1 LSKAPGH
8 YGLTGA
14 LITACVLWASD
25 AGALEPAEAPSEKQ
39 AMESAEESVDNWVV
53 ITWENDLFAGSDD
66 GYTNGVGLAW
76 ARGPYQNFDSL
87 KMPRWLK
94 AMASWTHVNNF
105 GNRKAALAYGFVQA
119 MYTPEDLSDP
129 DLIEDDRPYAG
140 ALVWSSRVRTYN
152 DKVSDSV
159 GLSLGVVGPASLA
172 EQTQTFI
179 HKITGSE
186 EPQGWDNQIG
196 NEPVFRIDADRVF
209 QMIYTGSSRFGF
221 DTNLYA
227 DAGLGNLKSNVG
239 AGMVFRLGS
248 GLAESFAFIQ
258 PSATRGVNTLA
269 GGARRGMKGFR
280 WQLSLSG
287 YATYVFNDIT
297 LDGNTFRDSPSA
309 ELIRDQYLASV
320 SIATAWRNWGLT
332 VAASVGSDTFEEQSS
347 STRYGALSITYNW
360 EEL

>member
-1 LSKAPGH
+1 MSKTQDH
-8 YGLTGA
+8 LGLTGA
-14 LITACVLWASD
+14 LITACLLWAVD
-25 AGALEPAEAPSEKQ
+25 AGALEPAEAPSQTQ
-39 AMESAEESVDNWVV
+39 AIESAEEPIDRWVV
-53 ITWENDLFAGSDD
+53 LTWENDLFAASDD

-76 ARGPYQNFDSL
+76 ARGPYRDFDSVE
-87 KMPRWLK
+87 MPRWLK

-105 GNRKAALAYGFVQA
+105 KNRKAAVAFGFVQA

-140 ALVWSSRVRTYN
+140 ALVWSSRLRTY
-152 DKVSDSV
+152 DDRMSDSV
-159 GLSLGVVGPASLA
+159 GLSLGIVGPASLA
-172 EQTQTFI
+172 EQTQKFV
-179 HKITGSE
+179 HKLTDSE

-209 QMIYTGSSRFGF
+209 QMVHTSSSRFGF

-227 DAGLGNLKSNVG
+227 NAGLGNLKSNVG
-239 AGMVFRLGS
+239 AGIVFRLGTA
-248 GLAESFAFIQ
+248 LAESFAFVQ

-269 GGARRGMKGFR
+269 AGARRGMRGFS

-297 LDGNTFRDSPSA
+297 LDGNTLKDSPSA
-309 ELIRDQYLASV
+309 ELIHDQYLASF
-320 SIATAWRNWGLT
+320 SIATAWRSWGLT
-332 VAASVGSDTFEEQSS
+332 LAASVGSDTFEEQSS

-360 EEL
+360 